1 MHYRLFT
8 LLKTLTLLTGLTVSA
23 SYAAAPNINVGTLH
37 DYISGKQST
46 ELKRIYNA
54 GDATAFVRVTVHEI
68 VYDEKGVAK
77 EVEAG
82 EILGDSQNADTL
94 IVSPARLI
102 IPASGIQ
109 SARLLFVGPRDKE
122 RYFRVRYIPVLP
134 DVNDNFNLSAEES
147 ADYNS
152 SLQAG
157 FNLLA
162 GYGTIVFVHPAQ
174 EIFDTQITA
183 YNDKIMIRNNGNTTI
198 KLDKLAQ
205 CDVGNTHCDKPIL
218 EHILPG
224 KTKTLHKDA
233 GRHYRFELQE
243 GAVKKMQEF

>member
-1 MHYRLFT
+1 MHYKLCT
-8 LLKTLTLLTGLTVSA
+8 LLKTFVVLAGLTGSVC
-23 SYAAAPNINVGTLH
+23 YAAAPNINVGTLH

-68 VYDEKGVAK
+68 VYDENGTAK

-109 SARLLFVGPRDKE
+109 SARLLFIGPRDKE

-134 DVNDNFNLSAEES
+134 DINDNFNLSAEES
-147 ADYNS
+147 AEYNS
-152 SLQAG
+152 TLQAG

-162 GYGTIVFVHPAQ
+162 GYGTIVFVHPAHEQ
-174 EIFDTQITA
+174 YDTQITPD
-183 YNDKIMIRNNGNTTI
+183 NEKIVIRNNGNTTI
-198 KLDKLAQ
+198 KLDKLTQ
-205 CDVGNTHCDKPIL
+205 CDAANTNCDKPIL

-224 KTKTLHKDA
+224 KTKTLHKDT

-243 GAVKKMQEF
+243 GDHKNMQEF